1 MKSLRYAVIL
11 SLLFTV
17 ALRAQNNRPRGDK
30 DQMEKDRIRIE
41 RLEKIKLIEVL
52 DLSEDAVMKFFA
64 RRNEY
69 FNNARKYGEEKKR
82 ISDQLEA
89 DMKAGKKFSNRYYK
103 GLIDKMVQIDRERL
117 SKREAF
123 YRSLSDILSTEQIA
137 KLMVFANKFNEEI
150 MNEMMKGNR
159 PQK

>member
-1 MKSLRYAVIL
+1 MKRLMFVVVM
-11 SLLFTV
+11 SLLV
-17 ALRAQNNRPRGDK
+17 AISLSAQNNRQRGDK
-30 DQMEKDRIRIE
+30 DQMERDRQRIE

-52 DLSEDAVMKFFA
+52 NLSEEAVMKFFA

-69 FNNARKYGEEKKR
+69 FNNARKFGEEKKK

-89 DMKAGKKFSNRYYK
+89 DMKAGKKFNNRYYK
-103 GLIDKMVQIDRERL
+103 GLIDKMIQIDRERI
-117 SKREAF
+117 KRREDF
-123 YRSLSDILSTEQIA
+123 YQSLSDILTTEQIA

-150 MNEMMKGNR
+150 MNEMMRGNR